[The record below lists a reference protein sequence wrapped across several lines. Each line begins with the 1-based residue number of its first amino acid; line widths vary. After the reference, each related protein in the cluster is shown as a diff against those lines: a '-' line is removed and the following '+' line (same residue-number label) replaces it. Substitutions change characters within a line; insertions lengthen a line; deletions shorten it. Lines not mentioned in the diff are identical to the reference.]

1 MTPLE
6 ECVATFRR
14 WLHLPDV
21 GTLHITLA
29 TVAANLGTGDPVW
42 LLIVGPPG
50 GGKTETLNPL
60 PALDYVHPT
69 ATLTVAALLSGT
81 PKKEHENGAKGGLL
95 RVIGDFGIIV
105 LKDFTSV
112 LSMHREARAE
122 ILAALREIYDG
133 EWTRHV
139 GTGGGRTLSWSGKV
153 GLIAGCTGT
162 IDSHHAVM
170 GSMGER
176 FILYRLPP
184 IDGDRQADVALDH
197 VGEEAT
203 MRAELAAAVAKVLAG
218 VDPTA
223 PRHGV
228 SDDDKARLN
237 RLANLATRCR
247 SAVERDGYT
256 REIELIPEP
265 EAPAR
270 FARVLL
276 HLRQGLAQIGVDEAT
291 AWQVLTKAAL
301 DSMPAIRRQALD
313 VIADGRWR
321 PGADF
326 PDDHWPHTTNV
337 AESAGYPERTMLR
350 ALEDLEAHGVI
361 TRVRPPG
368 NQAHQWRL
376 SEWTQAR
383 WPHPERPPETSE
395 GSFIETQDSEEDF
408 SGEREEAA

>member
-6 ECVATFRR
+6 ECVQTFRK

-21 GTLHITLA
+21 GTLYITLA
-29 TVAANLGTGDPVW
+29 AVVANLTTGDPVW

-60 PALDYVHPT
+60 PALEYVHPT

-81 PKKEHENGAKGGLL
+81 PKKEVENGSKGGLL

-139 GTGGGRTLSWSGKV
+139 GTGGGRTLHWSGKV

-184 IDGDRQADVALDH
+184 IDGDHQAAVALDH

-203 MRAELAAAVAKVLAG
+203 MRAELSAAVGKVLGSVDVAG
-218 VDPTA
+218 
-223 PRHGV
+223 PRAAL
-228 SDDDKARLN
+228 SAEDKDRLN
-237 RLANLATRCR
+237 RLANVATRCR
-247 SAVERDGYT
+247 SAVERDSYS

-276 HLRQGLAQIGVDEAT
+276 LLRNGLLAIGVDDVT
-291 AWQVLTKAAL
+291 VWQVLTKAAL

-313 VIADGRWR
+313 VIVDGPWR
-321 PGADF
+321 PGADY
-326 PDDHWPHTTNV
+326 PHDHHPGTGNI
-337 AESAGYPERTMLR
+337 ARAAGYPERTMLR
-350 ALEDLEAHGVI
+350 ALEDLEVHGVLKKWRQASNYPWQWSLTDW
-361 TRVRPPG
+361 TR
-368 NQAHQWRL
+368 
-376 SEWTQAR
+376 ER
-383 WPHPERPPETSE
+383 WPRPPETSE

-408 SGEREEAA
+408 SGERPEKAA

>member
-1 MTPLE
+1 MSPLE
-6 ECVATFRR
+6 ECVETFRK

-21 GTLHITLA
+21 GTLYITLA
-29 TVAANLGTGDPVW
+29 SVVANLTSGDPVW

-81 PKKEHENGAKGGLL
+81 PKKEVENGSKGGLL

-139 GTGGGRTLSWSGKV
+139 GTGGGRTLHWSGKV

-176 FILYRLPP
+176 FILYRLPT
-184 IDGDRQADVALDH
+184 IDGDHQADVALDH

-203 MRAELAAAVAKVLAG
+203 MRAELAAVVGKVLAG
-218 VDPTA
+218 VDTDGPRPVLTA
-223 PRHGV
+223 E
-228 SDDDKARLN
+228 DKDRLN
-237 RLANLATRCR
+237 RLANVATRCR
-247 SAVERDGYT
+247 SAIERDGYS

-276 HLRQGLAQIGVDEAT
+276 LLRNGLLAIGVDDVT

-313 VIADGRWR
+313 VIVNGPWR
-321 PGADF
+321 PGANYPYDNN
-326 PDDHWPHTTNV
+326 PGTGDI
-337 AESAGYPERTMLR
+337 ARSAGYPERTMLR
-350 ALEDLEAHGVI
+350 ALEDLEAHGVVK
-361 TRVRPPG
+361 RWR
-368 NQAHQWRL
+368 QASNYPWQWSL
-376 SEWTQAR
+376 TDWTAQR
-383 WPHPERPPETSE
+383 WPRSPETSG
-395 GSFIETQDSEEDF
+395 GSVIETQDSEEDI
-408 SGEREEAA
+408 SGERAAVAA